1 MALRHSWSLSS
12 PLFPH
17 STSHLGHE
25 GDKTQ
30 GCWLQKKRQATS
42 RQTLSFKK
50 IVYIFKCIFDS
61 IFIWMCGVF
70 LIILLF
76 LICVERIFTLAWPAS
91 ISQQQRQR
99 PILFPSV
106 SHSSRSTS
114 LHWFAVCPSLVQ
126 NSQSYIKPLFL
137 PVAIF
142 LQALILHHTYTKVG
156 QQSTKPLQS
165 SRVLRESAPTGQPAA
180 GQPQCHS
187 TRGELYWW
195 ILFCSELKAS
205 FWLLANV
212 AKPPCF
218 LSSEKICRNFY
229 IPDACTTYFLMS
241 LQNSSNLTCGY
252 VSEILLFC
260 PIVLDSATKHLVLK
274 H

>member
-1 MALRHSWSLSS
+1 MKGIRHRDAGYKKKAGYLQANII
-12 PLFPH
+12 F
-17 STSHLGHE
+17 
-25 GDKTQ
+25 
-30 GCWLQKKRQATS
+30 QKKM
-42 RQTLSFKK
+42 
-50 IVYIFKCIFDS
+50 YIFLNASLIAFLYGCGLFFFYFDNTF
-61 IFIWMCGVF
+61 FI
-70 LIILLF
+70 
-76 LICVERIFTLAWPAS
+76 ICVERIFTLAWPAS

-126 NSQSYIKPLFL
+126 NSQSCIKPLFL

-212 AKPPCF
+212 AKPQCF

-229 IPDACTTYFLMS
+229 IPDVCTTYFLMS
-241 LQNSSNLTCGY
+241 LQNSGNLTCGY
-252 VSEILLFC
+252 VSEIFLFC

>member
-1 MALRHSWSLSS
+1 MKGIRHRDVGYRKKGRLPPGKPYLS
-12 PLFPH
+12 
-17 STSHLGHE
+17 
-25 GDKTQ
+25 
-30 GCWLQKKRQATS
+30 KK
-42 RQTLSFKK
+42 L
-50 IVYIFKCIFDS
+50 Y
-61 IFIWMCGVF
+61 VF
-70 LIILLF
+70 LNASSTAFLYGCGFFDNTFF

-91 ISQQQRQR
+91 INQQQ
-99 PILFPSV
+99 ILFPLV
-106 SHSSRSTS
+106 SHSSHSTS
-114 LHWFAVCPSLVQ
+114 LHWFTICPSLVQ
-126 NSQSYIKPLFL
+126 NSQSCIKPLIL

-195 ILFCSELKAS
+195 ILFCSELKPS

-212 AKPPCF
+212 AKPQCF
-218 LSSEKICRNFY
+218 LSEKRCRNFY
-229 IPDACTTYFLMS
+229 IPDVRTTYFWMS
-241 LQNSSNLTCGY
+241 LQNRGNLTCGY

-260 PIVLDSATKHLVLK
+260 PIVLDPATKHLVLK